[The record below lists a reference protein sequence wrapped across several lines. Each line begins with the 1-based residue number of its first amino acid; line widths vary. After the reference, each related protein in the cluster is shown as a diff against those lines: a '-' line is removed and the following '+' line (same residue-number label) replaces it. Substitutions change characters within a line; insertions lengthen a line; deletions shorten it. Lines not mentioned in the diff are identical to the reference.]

1 VHHSKLECPTSG
13 LGHQL
18 PLGADAECFRN
29 APNSGPYLK
38 LIDWPKGATTD
49 SCTAA
54 SDVPVM
60 GIATSPESRRLRSQ
74 PSHVA

>member
-1 VHHSKLECPTSG
+1 MASG
-13 LGHQL
+13 MTQS
-18 PLGADAECFRN
+18 AD
-29 APNSGPYLK
+29 
-38 LIDWPKGATTD
+38 LISSRGNGRIVPTTD